1 MGGPSWEQKSTQ
13 NRSDIEVLEGPLLDI
28 VFCAILEGF
37 GTQVGTQNRT
47 QIDQKSTLVAM
58 ENTTPK
64 PIREKSP
71 ERPEDGSKR
80 EVGGTKKHC
89 PVRIFVYRSLVII
102 SIYYI
107 VLLKNMAL
115 GLSFTLNLSK
125 GIGMDLECT
134 LIFLQNK

>member
-13 NRSDIEVLEGPLLDI
+13 NRSDIEVLEGPLLGI

-47 QIDQKSTLVAM
+47 QIDQKSTLVSM

-80 EVGGTKKHC
+80 EDRGPREAQK
-89 PVRIFVYRSLVII
+89 II
-102 SIYYI
+102 
-107 VLLKNMAL
+107 AL
-115 GLSFTLNLSK
+115 YAFLFIDMRHSHLFR
-125 GIGMDLECT
+125 C
-134 LIFLQNK
+134 LIFLKGAPQN